1 VLIIAKVC
9 QTNKKRTALDINPVA
24 VPSRAISRT
33 PGPSL
38 VALFSPIIIC
48 FFLSSFHLNT
58 LQVDFVY
65 DTRYHWDSMVKH
77 NLKLASERFRTAPR
91 SAPYKFYVI
100 TAKTAGAK
108 LTLRRKIG
116 AFSVGSF
123 FLLAFDGRFLLL
135 TMATV
140 LGTANVG

>member
-1 VLIIAKVC
+1 VQFQGHQI
-9 QTNKKRTALDINPVA
+9 
-24 VPSRAISRT
+24 
-33 PGPSL
+33 SL
-38 VALFSPIIIC
+38 VALFGPIIIC

-65 DTRYHWDSMVKH
+65 DTRAGISMVNKH
-77 NLKLASERFRTAPR
+77 NLKLAIESFRTAPC

-100 TAKTAGAK
+100 TAKTARAK